1 MTLASSPVGLLCS
14 PSSPLR
20 QVFFF
25 FSVYGMHLFWDS
37 VRLIGNRSSF
47 VLRKLSQ
54 FVARFI
60 FQDPLFC
67 VLRRTSGSSTLCLKN
82 FSLWDLIKV
91 GSPSGQEEPTVQHR
105 ASIHTF
111 SITPWSRWD
120 ARVCPSCQVGS
131 LSQVLTETND
141 HSDLHSHLQLV

>member
-25 FSVYGMHLFWDS
+25 PPVYAMHLFWDS

-47 VLRKLSQ
+47 ILRKLSQ
-54 FVARFI
+54 FAARFI

-67 VLRRTSGSSTLCLKN
+67 VLCRTSGSSALCLKN
-82 FSLWDLIKV
+82 FSTGDFIKV

-120 ARVCPSCQVGS
+120 ARVCPSCQLGS